1 MRTLHLISHTHW
13 DREWYL
19 TFQQFRLKLVHLIDG
34 LLDILDHD
42 KNYEH
47 FMLDGQTILLDD
59 YLLMRPEREAD
70 LRKYIRNG
78 RILVGPWHILPDEF
92 LVSPEA
98 TIRNL
103 LQGERTRRKFGPK
116 MMVGYIPDPFGH
128 IGQMPQILR
137 GFGIETACVQRG
149 LSDEPCEFWWESPDG
164 SRVFMAYLR
173 DGYGNAALL
182 SASEPERF
190 TALVR
195 QVRDNLVP
203 HSGADHLLLMYGTDH
218 MEPPPETSRAIA
230 YAQGKLDGDRLIHST
245 LPAYLA
251 AVQES
256 LRKSG
261 HPLPVVT
268 GELRQCKRSHLLP
281 GVLSARMWIKQ
292 RNRACETLMEKWVEP
307 FSTFAHHIQFANP
320 STFKPSN
327 VSKSADLQ
335 ATAPIIRQAWRL
347 LMENHPHDSI
357 CGCSIDQVHEE
368 MKVRFDQVEQIGEEI
383 TKQSLEALAAAVNVS
398 TNRKSSIENLKL
410 AIVVFNP
417 TSGPR
422 TDFVTAR
429 AEFQGGFEIVDE
441 QGKFLPYQMLGSGSQ
456 DLINA
461 VMSKKELKS
470 GLSTIHEG
478 RILGKVIHE
487 VAIQRQGS
495 QVNLEVIL
503 ADSGEL
509 DLTTWEN
516 SMREVQALL
525 ADPTVTTF
533 HPRAHSIP
541 AAEFIFTAKEV
552 PGNGYKTFWL
562 RPVPSSPAQPV
573 KVGAIVRFLMPLA
586 SHLARLPFLERLLT
600 RPKSARPPYVIENEY
615 FHVEAS
621 PADGTLTVKDKLTGA
636 IYRGL
641 NRFLDGG
648 DRGDEYNYSPPPSDP
663 QPAARIRSV
672 VLHSGPV
679 QQTLELQLELKT
691 PAELAPDRRSRS
703 RQTVALPITSL
714 VTLSA
719 GVPRLDVRT
728 EINNLARDHRLRVH
742 FPAPFAATEADY
754 DGHFE
759 LVRRP
764 IGLPKFDETWV
775 EQPRPEKPQRIFT
788 DVSAGKIGLM
798 IANRGLPEVE
808 VMKRSDGNVE
818 IALTLLRG
826 INWISRDDFEGR
838 QGHAG
843 PMTSTPGAQMI
854 GRWMFDYSIIPYAAG
869 QDSIPLYDQAYAFDA
884 PMRTVSTGLHAGQY
898 PASGSFVSVEPRE
911 FIISAIKPAEAS
923 AEGRGDGHGW
933 LVRGYNLTSEKIQVT
948 LKPWKPFEKVERVN
962 LAEEK
967 LATLKPEKDGRVT
980 VNARGHE
987 IVSVMFLD

>member
-47 FMLDGQTILLDD
+47 FMLDGQTIVLDD

-98 TIRNL
+98 TVRNL
-103 LQGERTRRKFGPK
+103 LQGERTCRKFGPK

-137 GFGIETACVQRG
+137 GFGIDTACVQRG

-182 SASEPERF
+182 PASEPERF

-195 QVRDNLVP
+195 EVRDNLIP

-218 MEPPPETSRAIA
+218 MEPPAETARAIA

-245 LPAYLA
+245 LPAFIA
-251 AVQES
+251 AVQKS

-261 HPLPVVT
+261 SPLPVIT

-281 GVLSARMWIKQ
+281 GVLSTRMWIKQ
-292 RNRACETLMEKWVEP
+292 RNRACETLMERWVEP
-307 FSTFAHHIQFANP
+307 FSTFQELAAPGNP
-320 STFKPSN
+320 QSPIVN
-327 VSKSADLQ
+327 RKSQ
-335 ATAPIIRQAWRL
+335 IIRQAWRL

-357 CGCSIDQVHEE
+357 CGCSLDQVHDE
-368 MKVRFDQVEQIGEEI
+368 MKVRFDQVEQIGEEL
-383 TKQSLEALAAAVNVS
+383 TKQSLGALAAAVNVS
-398 TNRKSSIENLKL
+398 TNRGSSPENLKS

-417 TSGPR
+417 TRGPR
-422 TDFVTAR
+422 TDLVTAR
-429 AEFQGGFEIVDE
+429 AESQGGFEIVDE
-441 QGKFLPYQMLGSGSQ
+441 QGNTLPYQMLGSSSQ
-456 DLINA
+456 DLVNA

-470 GLSTIHEG
+470 GLAMIHDG
-478 RILGKVIHE
+478 RILGRVIQDFN
-487 VAIQRQGS
+487 IQRKGS
-495 QVNLEVIL
+495 QVDLEVVL

-509 DLTTWEN
+509 DMATWEKG
-516 SMREVQALL
+516 MREVEALL

-533 HPRAHSIP
+533 HPRAHSRP

-573 KVGAIVRFLMPLA
+573 KVGALVRFLMPLV
-586 SHLARLPFLERLLT
+586 SHLVRLPFLERLLN
-600 RPKSARPPYVIENEY
+600 RQKAARIPYVIENEY
-615 FHVEAS
+615 LHVEAS

-648 DRGDEYNYSPPPSDP
+648 DCGDEYNYSPPTTDRVTAPRLKRVSL
-663 QPAARIRSV
+663 SC
-672 VLHSGPV
+672 GPV
-679 QQTLELQLELKT
+679 QQTLELELELKI
-691 PAELAPDRRSRS
+691 PVSLAANRHSRS
-703 RQTVALPITSL
+703 EKEVTLPITTAI
-714 VTLSA
+714 TLTN
-719 GVPRLDVRT
+719 GVPRVDVRT
-728 EINNLARDHRLRVH
+728 TLDNTARDHRLRVH

-759 LVRRP
+759 VVRRP
-764 IGLPKFDETWV
+764 VGLPEFDATWV

-788 DVSAGKIGLM
+788 DVSDGRIGLM

-808 VMKRSDGNVE
+808 ALKRPDGNVE

-838 QGHAG
+838 RGHAG
-843 PMTSTPGAQMI
+843 PMTATPGAQVI
-854 GRWMFDYSIIPYAAG
+854 GRWTFDYSIVPHAAG
-869 QDSIPLYDQAYAFDA
+869 QDSIPPYEQAYAFDA
-884 PMRTVSTGLHAGQY
+884 PMRTVSTSLHAGQY

-911 FIISAIKPAEAS
+911 FVISAIKPAEAS
-923 AEGRGDGHGW
+923 TGGRGSGHGW
-933 LVRGYNLTSEKIQVT
+933 LVRGYNLTGKEKQVT
-948 LKPWKPFEKVERVN
+948 LKPWKPFKKVERVN

-967 LATLKPEKDGRVT
+967 LATLKPEKDGGVT
-980 VNARGHE
+980 ITARGHE
-987 IVSVMFLD
+987 IVSVMFSD